1 MKKFLRVRNI
11 IILLI
16 VIVAIAIFLYIK
28 QDDVS
33 QSKTYNYLNTTLE
46 LGEYIG
52 KEDEETI
59 KNTKEE
65 YYNKGVVCTLSTIDG
80 KNTQTY
86 SNYCGE
92 QMIYFNKEQSIVDN
106 NETKNDAYVQPYK
119 STKAVIFDYKN
130 GKIIEQWTDDIKK
143 IYGRN
148 IKETDI
154 NDYFIRFIA
163 TEFKDMSLLNKIYTS
178 LDTKGYLR
186 GFEFIEGKLMYFEHF
201 KLLDGSSVK
210 VYLENDEIKYLKCE
224 DTGDD
229 YLLEL
234 KIERINNF
242 PKEWLEIPNDYENEE
257 ELFDESI

>member
-16 VIVAIAIFLYIK
+16 VIVAIAIFLYMK
-28 QDDVS
+28 QDDVF
-33 QSKTYNYLNTTLE
+33 QSKTYNYLKTTIE

-52 KEDEETI
+52 EEDEETI
-59 KNTKEE
+59 NNKKEK
-65 YYNKGVVCTLSTIDG
+65 YNKGVICSLSTKDG
-80 KNTQTY
+80 KNLQTY
-86 SNYCGE
+86 ANYCGE
-92 QMIYFNKEQSIVDN
+92 QMIYFNKEQSIGDN
-106 NETKNDAYVQPYK
+106 NEIKNDAYVQPYK

-130 GKIIEQWTDDIKK
+130 ERIIEQWTDDIEKTC
-143 IYGRN
+143 GRN

-154 NDYFIRFIA
+154 GDYFIRFNA

-186 GFEFIEGKLMYFEHF
+186 GFEFIDGKLMYFEHF

-224 DTGDD
+224 DAGDD

-234 KIERINNF
+234 KVEKINSF
-242 PKEWLEIPNDYENEE
+242 PREWLEIPNDYKIEE
-257 ELFDESI
+257 ELFD

>member
-11 IILLI
+11 IIILI

-86 SNYCGE
+86 SN
-92 QMIYFNKEQSIVDN
+92 
-106 NETKNDAYVQPYK
+106 
-119 STKAVIFDYKN
+119 
-130 GKIIEQWTDDIKK
+130 
-143 IYGRN
+143 
-148 IKETDI
+148 
-154 NDYFIRFIA
+154 
-163 TEFKDMSLLNKIYTS
+163 
-178 LDTKGYLR
+178 
-186 GFEFIEGKLMYFEHF
+186 
-201 KLLDGSSVK
+201 
-210 VYLENDEIKYLKCE
+210 
-224 DTGDD
+224 
-229 YLLEL
+229 
-234 KIERINNF
+234 
-242 PKEWLEIPNDYENEE
+242 
-257 ELFDESI
+257 